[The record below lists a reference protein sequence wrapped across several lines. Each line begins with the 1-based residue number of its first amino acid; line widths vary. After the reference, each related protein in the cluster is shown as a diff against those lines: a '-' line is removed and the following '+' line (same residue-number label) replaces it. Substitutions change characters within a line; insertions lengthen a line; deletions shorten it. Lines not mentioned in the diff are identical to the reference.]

1 MSLSF
6 VIYSDANKLISRHTV
21 KDLAEKKA
29 VVAVARKAYG
39 KGLKIRDKELVKD
52 RPTGKTRIPMTDVE
66 IKVCLQLDSDVEHTA
81 EELTRAGKQAVG
93 NALQFAYD
101 NGFDHPLADD
111 TSIGIVDISVLRPIL
126 LRDVLAEKLPG
137 DSHIAVDMT
146 VKPDGV
152 LLSIGGRGVVLLENK
167 QGLPQLVVYADPNRD
182 EPTDIIPIERKEC
195 VASE

>member
-6 VIYSDANKLISRHTV
+6 VIYSDAGKLISRHTV

-29 VVAVARKAYG
+29 VVAAARKAYG
-39 KGLKIRDKELVKD
+39 KGLKVRARELAKD
-52 RPTGKTRIPMTDVE
+52 RPTAETKSPTDVE

-81 EELTRAGKQAVG
+81 EELARAGKQAVG

-111 TSIGIVDISVLRPIL
+111 TSIGITDISVWQPIL

-137 DSHIAVDMT
+137 DSHIAVDVT

-152 LLSIGGRGVVLLENK
+152 LLSIGGRAVVLLENK
-167 QGLPQLVVYADPNRD
+167 QGLPQLVVYANPNRD
-182 EPTDIIPIERKEC
+182 EPTDIIPIERDKC

>member
-6 VIYSDANKLISRHTV
+6 VIYSDADKLISRHTV

-29 VVAVARKAYG
+29 VVAAARKTYG
-39 KGLKIRDKELVKD
+39 KGLKIRDKELAKD
-52 RPTGKTRIPMTDVE
+52 RPSGKARIPMTDVE

-111 TSIGIVDISVLRPIL
+111 TSIGIVDISVLQPIL
-126 LRDVLAEKLPG
+126 LRDVLAEKAGEGSLLPAG
-137 DSHIAVDMT
+137 VT

-152 LLSIGGRGVVLLENK
+152 LLSLDGRGVVLLENRE
-167 QGLPQLVVYADPNRD
+167 GEAQLVVYADPKRD
-182 EPTDIIPIERKEC
+182 DPTDIIPIRKR
-195 VASE
+195 

>member
-6 VIYSDANKLISRHTV
+6 VIYSDAGKLISRHTV

-29 VVAVARKAYG
+29 VVAAARKAYG
-39 KGLKIRDKELVKD
+39 KGLKVRARELAKD
-52 RPTGKTRIPMTDVE
+52 RPTAETKSPTDVE

-81 EELTRAGKQAVG
+81 EELARAGKQAVG

-111 TSIGIVDISVLRPIL
+111 TSIGIVDVSVLQPIL

-137 DSHIAVDMT
+137 DSHIAVDVT

-167 QGLPQLVVYADPNRD
+167 QGLPQLVVYANPNRD
-182 EPTDIIPIERKEC
+182 EPTDIIPIERDKC

>member
-6 VIYSDANKLISRHTV
+6 VIYSDAGKLISRHTV

-29 VVAVARKAYG
+29 VATAARKTYG
-39 KGLKIRDKELVKD
+39 KGLKIRDKELAKD
-52 RPTGKTRIPMTDVE
+52 RPSGKARIPMTDVE

-111 TSIGIVDISVLRPIL
+111 TSIGIVDISVLQPIL
-126 LRDVLAEKLPG
+126 LRDVLAEKAGEGSLLPAG
-137 DSHIAVDMT
+137 VT

-152 LLSIGGRGVVLLENK
+152 LLSLDGRGVVLLENRE
-167 QGLPQLVVYADPNRD
+167 GEAQLVVYADPKRD
-182 EPTDIIPIERKEC
+182 DPTDIIPIRKR
-195 VASE
+195 

>member
-6 VIYSDANKLISRHTV
+6 VIYSDAGKLISRHTV
-21 KDLAEKKA
+21 KDLAEKNA
-29 VVAVARKAYG
+29 VVAAARKAYG
-39 KGLKIRDKELVKD
+39 KGLKVRARELAKD
-52 RPTGKTRIPMTDVE
+52 RPTAETKSPTDVE

-81 EELTRAGKQAVG
+81 EELARAGKQAVG

-111 TSIGIVDISVLRPIL
+111 TSIGIVDVSVLQPIL

-137 DSHIAVDMT
+137 DSHIAVDVT

-167 QGLPQLVVYADPNRD
+167 QGLPQLVVYANPNRD
-182 EPTDIIPIERKEC
+182 EPTDIIPIERDKC